1 MVVTIRIAKESD
13 ANAVLNIYK
22 PYVEKTAITFD
33 YDIPSFENFKNRM
46 KDI

>member
-22 PYVEKTAITFD
+22 PYVEKTALLSIMTFPALRTSK
-33 YDIPSFENFKNRM
+33 IE
-46 KDI
+46 